1 MNSSMPLP
9 GPPRTADPQQIHAD
23 VDELLELVDRLG
35 SFGAPDDE
43 DRSVSAEDG
52 HAAGEP
58 MLGRMAGLLE
68 QAHDVLVAGLSTVDK
83 A

>member
-1 MNSSMPLP
+1 MPLP

-23 VDELLELVDRLG
+23 VDALLELVDRLG
-35 SFGAPDDE
+35 ESGTPGWT
-43 DRSVSAEDG
+43 DRSDAIGAEP
-52 HAAGEP
+52 ATEEP